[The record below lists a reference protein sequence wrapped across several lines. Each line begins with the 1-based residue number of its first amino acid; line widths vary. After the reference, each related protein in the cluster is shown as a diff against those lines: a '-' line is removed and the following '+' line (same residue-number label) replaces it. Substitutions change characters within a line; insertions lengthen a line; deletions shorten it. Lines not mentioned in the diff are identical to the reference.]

1 MPSSVPD
8 LLVVDERCSV
18 DLLHEGVI
26 VAANSSTHSVLA
38 FRDTVVKAIL
48 HHKVHRRSSVKI
60 LGQVLKVGQHIGVL
74 EGEQDI

>member
-1 MPSSVPD
+1 MPSSLPD
-8 LLVVDERCSV
+8 LLVFDERCSV
-18 DLLHEGVI
+18 DLLHEGVV

-38 FRDTVVKAIL
+38 FWDTVVKAVL

-74 EGEQDI
+74 EGEDI